1 MSAIG
6 TAAIGERCEKF
17 TGIRLRGMSD
27 GDAGRR
33 LNMESHPGKMMVLEM
48 YVQLGNAIVKY

>member
-1 MSAIG
+1 
-6 TAAIGERCEKF
+6 
-17 TGIRLRGMSD
+17 MSD